1 MRWVSVIF
9 IYLFFVN
16 IGYCQGS
23 TDDILNSNLKNWSLN
38 GYLVEMPS
46 LIFQKWDDVRISD
59 NLVHNR
65 LNFRWN
71 NRKNNVNAVIE
82 LRNRLIFGKSVEII
96 PGYSQMIGTDNGL
109 LNLSSN
115 LLSGNNYILNSKI
128 DRAYIDYTKNKFQI
142 RLGRQRINWGQ
153 CFTWNPNDLFNAY
166 SFFDFD
172 YQERP
177 GSDALR
183 LQYYVSTTSAI
194 EFAIAADKDG
204 NITSASLYRFN
215 KWNYDIQFLG
225 GIYKSRDL
233 VIGAGWSGN
242 IAGASFRSEMT
253 YFHPKNNFTDSTGT
267 FSLSVGSE
275 YSFKNSFMLQGE
287 ILYISGRKSGITS
300 FYDYQ
305 NAGLNARELSF
316 TDLSLMIQG
325 SYPVTPLLDFS
336 LALMFF
342 PKIEGIYL
350 APSINYS
357 VSDNISLSLICQ
369 SFTGRFTA
377 SQTERYNLGCIRLKC
392 NF

>member
-9 IYLFFVN
+9 IYN
-16 IGYCQGS
+16 KGYCQGS
-23 TDDILNSNLKNWSLN
+23 TDDNLNSNLKNWSLN

-46 LIFQKWDDVRISD
+46 VIFQKWDDVRITD

-71 NRKNNVNAVIE
+71 NRNNNLNAVIE
-82 LRNRLIFGKSVEII
+82 LRNRLIIGKSVEII
-96 PGYSQMIGTDNGL
+96 PGYSKMIGADNGL
-109 LNLSSN
+109 FNLSSN
-115 LLSGNNYILNSKI
+115 LLNGKNYILNSKI
-128 DRAYIDYTKNKFQI
+128 DRAYIDYTKNKFEI

-153 CFTWNPNDLFNAY
+153 CFTWNPNDIFNSY

-225 GIYKSRDL
+225 GIYKNRDL
-233 VIGAGWSGN
+233 VIEAGWSGN
-242 IAGASFRSEMT
+242 ISGASFRGEMT
-253 YFHPKNNFTDSTGT
+253 YFHPKNNFADTTGT
-267 FSLSVGSE
+267 FSISLGSE
-275 YSFKNSFMLQGE
+275 YSFKNSFTLQGE
-287 ILYISGRKSGITS
+287 LLYISGRTSKIAS

-305 NAGLNARELSF
+305 NIGLNAKNLSF
-316 TDLSLMIQG
+316 TDLSMMIQG

-336 LALMFF
+336 LALMYF
-342 PKIEGIYL
+342 PNIDGIYVG
-350 APSINYS
+350 PSVNYS
-357 VSDNISLSLICQ
+357 VSDNINLSLIGQ
-369 SFTGRFTA
+369 SFTGKFTA
-377 SQTERYNLGCIRLKC
+377 N
-392 NF
+392 